1 MPIIVSCVCGKN
13 FQAKDEHAGQM
24 AVCPVC
30 KNPILIQGAPAVG
43 IVAEEVNPRAAA
55 IQLQR
60 EMQQDADRRFMY
72 KAAIIGGGVIALIA
86 IVVALRVGMAPNAQT
101 SASMVDGKKAP
112 TPATQPPVTAAP
124 AQPPVQ
130 PATTGTAAPITPTVP
145 VAPVE
150 PAKPSVDLSKFEVK
164 DDVDRY
170 ILMALKTR
178 DLHTRMNAKMFR
190 PDEPLLNFEA
200 EQRPIAP
207 DAYKKVEERLG
218 KLAGKMDL
226 DLGPAEAPETDLIE
240 ARMLLDTELVGSG
253 MWLGTQGGRNN
264 FIVFIDQP
272 ALRFAQFTE
281 KYGKPAKS
289 LKSGDV
295 TLHYLGRMVIM
306 ESPEGGIV
314 GVARKVTRIAR
325 QAAPEAK

>member
-1 MPIIVSCVCGKN
+1 MPIIVACACGKN
-13 FQAKDEHAGQM
+13 FQARDEHAGQM

-30 KNPILIQGAPAVG
+30 KNPILIQGEPATGV
-43 IVAEEVNPRAAA
+43 VAEEVNPRAAA
-55 IQLQR
+55 IQLAR
-60 EMQQDADRRFMY
+60 EMQQDADKRFMY
-72 KAAIIGGGVIALIA
+72 RAVIIGGGVIALIA
-86 IVVALRVGMAPNAQT
+86 IVVALRVGMVGNVQT
-101 SASMVDGKKAP
+101 SASTVDAEKTYGMKKQ
-112 TPATQPPVTAAP
+112 TPVAVT
-124 AQPPVQ
+124 PVQ
-130 PATTGTAAPITPTVP
+130 PAAPPTTPAAPVAP

-150 PAKPSVDLSKFEVK
+150 PAKPAVDLSKFEVK

-170 ILMALKTR
+170 ILLALKTR

-207 DAYKKVEERLG
+207 DAYKKVEERLS

-226 DLGPAEAPETDLIE
+226 DLGPSEAPETDLIE

-272 ALRFAQFTE
+272 TLRFAQFTE
-281 KYGKPAKS
+281 KYGKPVKS
-289 LKSGDV
+289 LKSGEV
-295 TLHYLGRMVIM
+295 MLHYLGRMVIM
-306 ESPEGGIV
+306 ESADGGIV

-325 QAAPEAK
+325 LAAPEAK

>member
-1 MPIIVSCVCGKN
+1 
-13 FQAKDEHAGQM
+13 M

-30 KNPILIQGAPAVG
+30 KTPIVIQGEPAVG

-55 IQLQR
+55 IQLAR
-60 EMQQDADRRFMY
+60 EMQSDADKRFLMRMVL
-72 KAAIIGGGVIALIA
+72 IGGGVMAIVAIVIA
-86 IVVALRVGMAPNAQT
+86 IRIGMAPNAQT
-101 SASMVDGKKAP
+101 SASMVDTKKNSPAAAKP
-112 TPATQPPVTAAP
+112 VEVATPAPLP
-124 AQPPVQ
+124 
-130 PATTGTAAPITPTVP
+130 VP
-145 VAPVE
+145 VAPVATPAPVVPAE
-150 PAKPSVDLSKFEVK
+150 PAKAELDLSKFEVK

-170 ILMALKTR
+170 VLMALKTR

-190 PDEPLLNFEA
+190 PDEPLLSSYEA

-207 DAYKKVEERLG
+207 DAYKTVEERLT

-226 DLGPAEAPETDLIE
+226 DLGPAESPETDLLE
-240 ARMLLDTELVGSG
+240 ARMLVDTELCGSG

-264 FIVFIDQP
+264 FLVFIDQP
-272 ALRFAQFTE
+272 VLRFAQFTE

-306 ESPEGGIV
+306 EAPDGSIV
-314 GVARKVTRIAR
+314 GVVRKVTRIAR
-325 QAAPEAK
+325 LAAPESK